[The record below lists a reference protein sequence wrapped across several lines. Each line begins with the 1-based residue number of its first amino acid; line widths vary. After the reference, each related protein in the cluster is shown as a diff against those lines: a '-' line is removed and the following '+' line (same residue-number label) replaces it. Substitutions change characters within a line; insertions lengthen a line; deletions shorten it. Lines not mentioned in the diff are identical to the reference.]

1 MSRGHLAAA
10 AAAIALALGAPSA
23 AHADSFPLV
32 GWWPMNEG
40 AGQTVRDWSGRG
52 NNGYLGSTAATDD
65 NDPQWIDGVFRDSAL
80 RFFGDDYVT
89 IPSSSS
95 LKPQSLTVGAWVRF
109 DSDALGGEVPG
120 IFKYPLSMGGM
131 AATSAPTAS
140 SPPSKKGCSS
150 TSPATAGTSSRRPR
164 PERSGTV
171 SGITSPVPSTVAPC
185 ASTSTASR
193 WVTAARCP
201 PGRPSTTRW
210 RRHPGRSAG

>member
-1 MSRGHLAAA
+1 MWRARDARPMSRGFFAAA
-10 AAAIALALGAPSA
+10 AAAVTIALAAPA
-23 AHADSFPLV
+23 AADAQSFPLV

-40 AGQTVRDWSGRG
+40 SGQTVRDWSGRG

-120 IFKYPLSMGGM
+120 IFKYPLSMGGDGCNVSSYGFV
-131 AATSAPTAS
+131 TTVEEGLQFYIAS
-140 SPPSKKGCSS
+140 NG
-150 TSPATAGTSSRRPR
+150 RYI
-164 PERSGTV
+164 V
-171 SGITSPVPSTVAPC
+171 S
-185 ASTSTASR
+185 
-193 WVTAARCP
+193 
-201 PGRPSTTRW
+201 
-210 RRHPGRSAG
+210 